1 MKRPRSIPTC
11 SFQHSGPDFAP
22 VLFCPSMS
30 TYLETLRDMFR
41 PVSGVGVGVGARGLE
56 EEWVEGGGI
65 RLTKARIS
73 RLGTG

>member
-1 MKRPRSIPTC
+1 
-11 SFQHSGPDFAP
+11 
-22 VLFCPSMS
+22 
-30 TYLETLRDMFR
+30 MFR